1 MNEEKIFCIG
11 FHKTGT
17 KSLAAAL
24 TYLGY
29 RVTGPNWVTNPRIRE
44 QALSLALGLIPSYD
58 AFQDNPWP
66 VLYKELHEQFPNA
79 RFILTLRSGETWLR
93 SVVRHFGENGSPMRE
108 WIYGSGRGFP
118 KGNEARYL
126 ARFEEHNRDVIKH
139 FQKRTSGRFLVLR
152 IADGEGWESLCSF
165 LEKPIPTI
173 AFPHANRTAWP
184 QKRQV
189 E

>member
-24 TYLGY
+24 TLLGY
-29 RVTGPNWVTNPRIRE
+29 RVTGPNWTRAPRIQE

-66 VLYKELHEQFPNA
+66 ILYKELHALFPTA
-79 RFILTLRSGETWLR
+79 RFILTLRSGDAWLR
-93 SVVRHFGENGSPMRE
+93 SIVRHFGQNSTPMRE
-108 WIYGSGRGFP
+108 WIYGPGRGFP
-118 KGNEARYL
+118 KGNEAAYL
-126 ARFEEHNRDVIKH
+126 ARFEEHNRCAIKH
-139 FQKRTSGRFLVLR
+139 FQKAKPGRFLVLR
-152 IADGEGWESLCSF
+152 IAEGEGWENLCPF

-173 AFPHANRTAWP
+173 AFPHANRRA
-184 QKRQV
+184 
-189 E
+189 